1 MSGVPKDRK
10 FYEESNEAIRNV
22 LRPLRAEIFGKEVGS
37 PIGRKPHIVKVNPG
51 IDRVKV
57 RVREKNNI
65 RMEIQ

>member
-37 PIGRKPHIVKVNPG
+37 PIGLKPHFQG
-51 IDRVKV
+51 
-57 RVREKNNI
+57 
-65 RMEIQ
+65 